1 MIDLA
6 GVELGGTKTIAVRGQ
21 PGAIR
26 DRVELPTETPET
38 TLTAVADILAQW
50 HKEAALA
57 AVGIASFGPVRVD
70 PAARD
75 YGMILTTPKP
85 YWSATPV
92 MAAIRG
98 RLGVPV
104 AIDTDVNAAAL
115 AEHAIGAA
123 KECTSV
129 VYITIGTGVGGGVVI
144 NGKPVHGMLH
154 PEIGHL
160 RLRRAYGDTFAGNCS
175 FHRDCVEGL
184 ISGPA
189 LAARLARHPA
199 DVPAADPA
207 WLPVISDFAELL
219 AAMLLA
225 YAPQRIVIGGG
236 VTLKQPHLIAA
247 AIAVVPNLL
256 RDYLGDIDVTT
267 LQRTVVTA
275 ALGNDAGPTGALLIA
290 RGAAHPVRQVD
301 AREV

>member
-26 DRVELPTETPET
+26 DRVEIPTETPET

-50 HKEAALA
+50 HEEATLA
-57 AVGIASFGPVRVD
+57 AVGIASFGPVRID
-70 PAARD
+70 PSARD
-75 YGMILTTPKP
+75 YGVILTTPKP

-98 RLGVPV
+98 RLNLPA

-123 KECTSV
+123 KACTSV

-144 NGKPVHGMLH
+144 NGNPVHGMLH

-160 RLRRAYGDTFAGNCS
+160 RLRRASGDTFAGNCS

-199 DVPAADPA
+199 DVAAADPA

-236 VTLKQPHLIAA
+236 VALKQPHLIPAA
-247 AIAVVPNLL
+247 LAAVPRVL
-256 RDYLGDIDVTT
+256 RAYLGDIDVAT
-267 LQRTVVTA
+267 LQRVVVPA

-290 RGAAHPVRQVD
+290 RGAAD
-301 AREV
+301 AGCRVNAR